1 MAELDPA
8 EVLATMQAIAET
20 ELDYHQPLALTQRL
34 TDDLHLDSMN
44 MIVIAVGLENRY
56 RIKLAEEDAGVL
68 VTVGDLVALVCRR
81 AKESP

>member
-8 EVLATMQAIAET
+8 HVLATMQAIAET
-20 ELDYHQPLALTQRL
+20 ELDYHQPLSPTQRL

-56 RIKLAEEDAGVL
+56 RIKLAEEDAGAL
-68 VTVGDLVALVCRR
+68 VTVGDLIALVCRR
-81 AKESP
+81 AKETP